1 MSINQSML
9 SVDSHS
15 QRIAGGVTKLQPLK
29 NPDEAEKNNN
39 TENATAS
46 RNLTD
51 RKDIQISSIK
61 EQYN

>member
-1 MSINQSML
+1 ML

-15 QRIAGGVTKLQPLK
+15 LRIAGGLTKLQPLK
-29 NPDEAEKNNN
+29 NPDEPGKNYN
-39 TENATAS
+39 TENVTAS

-61 EQYN
+61 EQYK